1 MQTIET
7 GKTVVDVIVWP
18 ADRPWASRY
27 ATSYSITGDVCTFVL
42 TEHVFRDP
50 KRANTAYKRFAR
62 RMQREELSPPNVL
75 FHEMSSEASKGLFC
89 VLSPKQSLF
98 NTACPIGRMSM
109 LDVGSDD
116 KRMIMAM
123 VKSEEREA

>member
-7 GKTVVDVIVWP
+7 GKTIVDIIVWP
-18 ADRPWASRY
+18 SNRPWTSRY
-27 ATSYSITGDVCTFVL
+27 ATSYSIVNDACTLVL

-62 RMQREELSPPNVL
+62 RMQREDLTPPNVL
-75 FHEMSSEASKGLFC
+75 FHEMTSAASKDLFC

-98 NTACPIGRMSM
+98 NTACPLGRMTM
-109 LDVGSDD
+109 LDVGSDG
-116 KRMIMAM
+116 KRMVMAM
-123 VKSEEREA
+123 VKEEKEA

>member
-7 GKTVVDVIVWP
+7 GKAVVDIIVWP
-18 ADRPWASRY
+18 SNRPWTSRY
-27 ATSYSITGDVCTFVL
+27 ATSYSIVGDTCTLVL
-42 TEHVFRDP
+42 TEHIFRDP

-62 RMQREELSPPNVL
+62 RMQQEGFTPQSVL
-75 FHEMSSEASKGLFC
+75 FHQMTSAASKGLFC

-98 NTACPIGRMSM
+98 NSACPLGRMTM

-116 KRMIMAM
+116 KRMVMAM
-123 VKSEEREA
+123 VKSEAGEA